1 MIVLR
6 YAKVFLVL
14 TLGLFFT
21 QFAWA
26 QVRVYID
33 PAEKQLCY
41 SESTVLAVKIEGLV
55 QSAPLRGYQ
64 VHLDFDNTYLEVSGV
79 EAFQEGEFLS
89 AVGSTQWYLIEEN
102 GGYTATCSI
111 LDYTQ
116 GAYGTG
122 TLFYVDLK
130 AKDQSTGPDGTDV
143 LLSDVILRQPLNQAI
158 SYEPPGSCNIV
169 IEPPHIYTGLKVFL
183 QGPYVTG
190 GSMTHVLSD
199 DGYIPLT
206 SPYDASLTL
215 TAFPDVSPRYIVDW
229 IYVQLR
235 AASTGPSEQPQS
247 CFLLDDG
254 TVVDVNG
261 NLALAFFLTEGMQ
274 YYVVVQHRNHLEIM
288 SAQPVVFSTD
298 PQTATVGD
306 LTLLNSVYGGNVYGV
321 KEVESGVLAL
331 YAGDAD
337 MDGMV
342 APADLMSWR
351 VQTGLMGYK
360 SADFDLDGI
369 VLPVDMAKYWRLNTG
384 RVTQIP

>member
-1 MIVLR
+1 
-6 YAKVFLVL
+6 
-14 TLGLFFT
+14 
-21 QFAWA
+21 
-26 QVRVYID
+26 
-33 PAEKQLCY
+33 
-41 SESTVLAVKIEGLV
+41 
-55 QSAPLRGYQ
+55 
-64 VHLDFDNTYLEVSGV
+64 
-79 EAFQEGEFLS
+79 
-89 AVGSTQWYLIEEN
+89 
-102 GGYTATCSI
+102 
-111 LDYTQ
+111 
-116 GAYGTG
+116 
-122 TLFYVDLK
+122 
-130 AKDQSTGPDGTDV
+130 
-143 LLSDVILRQPLNQAI
+143 
-158 SYEPPGSCNIV
+158 
-169 IEPPHIYTGLKVFL
+169 
-183 QGPYVTG
+183 
-190 GSMTHVLSD
+190 MTHVLSD

-206 SPYDASLTL
+206 SPYDANLTL

-229 IYVQLR
+229 IYIQLR
-235 AASTGPSEQPQS
+235 ATSTGPSEQPQS

-261 NLALAFFLTEGMQ
+261 NPALAFFLTGGIQ

-306 LTLLNSVYGGNVYGV
+306 LTVQDSVYGGNVYGV

-360 SADFDLDGI
+360 SADFDLDGF